1 MRLVHVAQ
9 TMMRLSA
16 LLALLALLALPLST
30 LLAACTTDKD
40 ALANKNISQQGTLKV
55 HPGLLGQPVPPELQP
70 GARPAVATPAA
81 KDDAAAAP
89 AEPPPADPR

>member
-16 LLALLALLALPLST
+16 LLALLALPLST
-30 LLAACTTDKD
+30 LLAACATDKD

>member
-1 MRLVHVAQ
+1 MRLM
-9 TMMRLSA
+9 TKKTLMIRLSA
-16 LLALLALLALPLST
+16 LLALLLST
-30 LLAACTTDKD
+30 LLAACATDKD

-70 GARPAVATPAA
+70 DARPAAAVPAA
-81 KDDAAAAP
+81 KDEPAAAP

>member
-1 MRLVHVAQ
+1 MELVHAAQ

-16 LLALLALLALPLST
+16 LLALLLST
-30 LLAACTTDKD
+30 LLAACATDKD

>member
-16 LLALLALLALPLST
+16 LLALLALPLST
-30 LLAACTTDKD
+30 LLAACATDKD

-70 GARPAVATPAA
+70 GARPTGR
-81 KDDAAAAP
+81 
-89 AEPPPADPR
+89 PPCCRDSRCQG